1 MNYNKLLK
9 KDLIEILKEKDK
21 KIEELT
27 DELISLEEYCG
38 SLEQTPLNDDVIDT
52 TKEDTIEDLRLRLS
66 RNGLITNELEEFLDN
81 YLRWEI

>member
-9 KDLIEILKEKDK
+9 KDLIELLKEKDE

-27 DELISLEEYCG
+27 DELVYLEEYCG
-38 SLEQTPLNDDVIDT
+38 NLEQIPLNDDVIDT
-52 TKEDTIEDLRLRLS
+52 TKEDVIEDLRLRLS
-66 RNGLITNELEEFLDN
+66 RNGLITNELEDFLDN

>member
-27 DELISLEEYCG
+27 NELVSLEEYCG
-38 SLEQTPLNDDVIDT
+38 SLEQTPFKDDVIET
-52 TKEDTIEDLRLRLS
+52 TKADTIEDLRLRLS

>member
-9 KDLIEILKEKDK
+9 KDLIELLKEKDE

-27 DELISLEEYCG
+27 DELVSLEEYCG
-38 SLEQTPLNDDVIDT
+38 NLEQIPLNDDVIDT
-52 TKEDTIEDLRLRLS
+52 TKEDVIEDLRLRLS